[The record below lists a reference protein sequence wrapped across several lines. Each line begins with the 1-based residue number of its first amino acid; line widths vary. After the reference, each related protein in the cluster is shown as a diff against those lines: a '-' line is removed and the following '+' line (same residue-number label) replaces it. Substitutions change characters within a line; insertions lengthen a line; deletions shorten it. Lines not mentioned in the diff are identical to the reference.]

1 MRIATYNSALLIA
14 ATVMSG
20 CLSEIHYTS
29 APGASGRVLDSVDH
43 SPVPDA
49 FVTLI
54 PEEIGPYSDKN
65 VPTKARTSRRGIFQ
79 IPQQKD
85 WLVYDK
91 RSPAAHFGFCA
102 PALLRVQHRGYE
114 LFETNIAIGDFRAN
128 TIIDDFKA
136 GDIYL
141 KRVPKWKPVRSDY

>member
-1 MRIATYNSALLIA
+1 MT
-14 ATVMSG
+14 G

-49 FVTLI
+49 IVTLI
-54 PEEIGPYSDKN
+54 PAELGPYSDKN
-65 VPTKARTSRRGIFQ
+65 VPMKARTSGRGVFQ
-79 IPQQKD
+79 IPQQRD
-85 WLVYDK
+85 WLVFDN
-91 RSPAAHFGFCA
+91 RSPAAHFGLCA
-102 PALLRVQHRGYE
+102 PALLRVQHAGCE
-114 LFETNIAIGDFRAN
+114 LFKTNIAIGDFQAN

-141 KRVPKWKPVRSDY
+141 KRVPK

>member
-1 MRIATYNSALLIA
+1 MPGTSGAGSLRPSVIASPYAHSDMT
-14 ATVMSG
+14 G

-49 FVTLI
+49 IVTLI

-65 VPTKARTSRRGIFQ
+65 VPDRVRTSRRGVFQ
-79 IPQQKD
+79 IPQQRD
-85 WLVYDK
+85 WLVYDV
-91 RSPAAHFGFCA
+91 RSPAAHFGLCA
-102 PALLRVQHRGYE
+102 PALLRVQHGGYE
-114 LFETNIAIGDFRAN
+114 LFETNIAIGDFKAN

-141 KRVPKWKPVRSDY
+141 KKVPK

>member
-1 MRIATYNSALLIA
+1 MRIATYNSALLMV
-14 ATVMSG
+14 ATVMTG

-49 FVTLI
+49 IVTLI
-54 PEEIGPYSDKN
+54 PEEVGPYSDKN
-65 VPTKARTSRRGIFQ
+65 VPMKVRTSRRGVFQ
-79 IPQQKD
+79 IPQQRD
-85 WLVYDK
+85 WLVYDE
-91 RSPAAHFGFCA
+91 RSSARQAGHCA
-102 PALLRVQHRGYE
+102 PALLRVQDRGYE
-114 LFETNIAIGDFRAN
+114 LFETNIAIGDFKAN

-141 KRVPKWKPVRSDY
+141 KRVPK

>member
-14 ATVMSG
+14 ATVMTG

-29 APGASGRVLDSVDH
+29 APGAWGRVLDSVDH

-49 FVTLI
+49 IVTLI
-54 PEEIGPYSDKN
+54 PDEFGPYSDKN
-65 VPTKARTSRRGIFQ
+65 VPMKAQTSRRGAFK

-85 WLVYDK
+85 WLVFDE
-91 RSPAAHFGFCA
+91 RSPAAHLGLCA
-102 PALLRVQHRGYE
+102 PALLRVQHGGYE
-114 LFETNIAIGDFRAN
+114 IFETNIAIGEFKAN
-128 TIIDDFKA
+128 TIIEDFKA

-141 KRVPKWKPVRSDY
+141 KRVPK

>member
-1 MRIATYNSALLIA
+1 MRIATYNSALLMV
-14 ATVMSG
+14 ATLMTG

-49 FVTLI
+49 IVTLI
-54 PEEIGPYSDKN
+54 PDELGPSSDKN
-65 VPTKARTSRRGIFQ
+65 MPMKVQTSRRGVFQ
-79 IPQQKD
+79 IPQQRD

-91 RSPAAHFGFCA
+91 RSPAALFVRCA
-102 PALLRVQHRGYE
+102 PALLRIQHRGYE
-114 LFETNIAIGDFRAN
+114 LFETNIAIGDFKTN

-141 KRVPKWKPVRSDY
+141 KRVPK